1 MVRKGTKA
9 VQTNLELAIYDKLK
23 ELANGERRSMGAQA
37 AVIIEDW
44 LATRVVVHEPS
55 GAGARKR

>member
-1 MVRKGTKA
+1 MRNGTKA

-23 ELANGERRSMGAQA
+23 ELASGERRSMGAQA

-44 LATRVVVHEPS
+44 LAQHVAEPEPT
-55 GAGARKR
+55 GAGGKR